1 MANKR
6 ILKKQIKYVC
16 GDLAGECIMAIHFVE
31 GIDVEQMQNVIF
43 DIATLQTTSLKRVT
57 FSFDKTASELAKV
70 KKELGELKNNNLT
83 GEEKVNAAIAAADAR
98 ANEYSVKLNR
108 LEVEKLFMADG
119 LTEADYAD
127 LIDDIVSED
136 TDKTIKLAKNLL
148 AVVKSQKSAA
158 EKSIRAELLKKT
170 PKPPAGDNDG
180 EVMTMEKFR
189 KLSPKERFDFSVNNP
204 EEYKKLYGGKT

>member
-1 MANKR
+1 MADIQSLLGEEYREGMTVEEINTA
-6 ILKKQIKYVC
+6 
-16 GDLAGECIMAIHFVE
+16 LANRQFVDPE
-31 GIDVEQMQNVIF
+31 TLPKSVEKHI
-43 DIATLQTTSLKRVT
+43 
-57 FSFDKTASELAKV
+57 FDKTASELAKV

-98 ANEYSVKLNR
+98 ANEYTVKLNR
-108 LEVEKLFMADG
+108 LEVEKLFVADG